1 MKKLNYIRIL
11 QHTGFW
17 ICLILFFLIIYG
29 PVFNNYPWLF
39 LSSMIMLPFTI
50 TIVYFINYV
59 LLPRFLKE
67 KKYFKLGS
75 YIFLLLLVVPLIPR
89 IIVMM
94 LTSEAV
100 VFSDIFHP
108 NLIPFLKTV
117 IFPNLFDY
125 NLLPFYF
132 ETGLITFIAL
142 TIKLL
147 KDKKLE
153 TEEKNILEQQKLKA
167 ELLALRTQL
176 NAHFLFNTLNN
187 LYGLAIKKSDLVPKG
202 ILMLSE
208 MLNFVLYE
216 CTPVTYP
223 LNKELDFINNYIELE
238 KLRYGKRLKISIE
251 KDIEYSGKEIT
262 PLLLFPFVENSF
274 KHGASKVVNDAWIKI
289 RIKLTANELLF
300 EVENNKALNDQ
311 SASKKNGGVGLE
323 NMRRRLDILYA
334 NRHTLTIKSDEN
346 TFYICLKITTNQ

>member
-1 MKKLNYIRIL
+1 
-11 QHTGFW
+11 
-17 ICLILFFLIIYG
+17 
-29 PVFNNYPWLF
+29 
-39 LSSMIMLPFTI
+39 
-50 TIVYFINYV
+50 
-59 LLPRFLKE
+59 
-67 KKYFKLGS
+67 
-75 YIFLLLLVVPLIPR
+75 
-89 IIVMM
+89 
-94 LTSEAV
+94 
-100 VFSDIFHP
+100 
-108 NLIPFLKTV
+108 NLIPFFEQIT
-117 IFPNLFDY
+117 FSNLFDY

-147 KDKKLE
+147 KDKKQE
-153 TEEKNILEQQKLKA
+153 KEEKNILEQQKLKA

-187 LYGLAIKKSDLVPKG
+187 LYGLAIKKSNLVPKG

-238 KLRYGKRLKISIE
+238 KLRYGERLKISIK

-289 RIKLTANELLF
+289 RIKLTANELVF
-300 EVENNKALNDQ
+300 EVENNKAPNDQ
-311 SASKKNGGVGLE
+311 SVSEKNGGVGLE
-323 NMRRRLDILYA
+323 NMRRRLDILYPG
-334 NRHTLTIKSDEN
+334 RHKLTINSNEN
-346 TFYICLKITTNQ
+346 TFFICLNITNNQ